1 MSTHNTLLVSQ
12 LTLDVGMNDVASVG
26 CQSAAYYRGNG
37 LVGAGDG
44 LQK

>member
-12 LTLDVGMNDVASVG
+12 LTLDVGMNVASVG